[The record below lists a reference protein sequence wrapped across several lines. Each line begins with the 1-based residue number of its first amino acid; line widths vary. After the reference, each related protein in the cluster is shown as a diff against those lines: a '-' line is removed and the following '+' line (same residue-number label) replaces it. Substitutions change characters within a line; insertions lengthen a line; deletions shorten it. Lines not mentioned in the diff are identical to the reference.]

1 LSADTKP
8 PRAGGGLYVCPPSA
22 ESGSPKEA
30 KQKAEEMEV
39 EGEAKEAHDVV
50 PPKSDDQAA
59 EEKEKEKAVVEEEPV
74 QSVLT

>member
-1 LSADTKP
+1 
-8 PRAGGGLYVCPPSA
+8 VCPPSA

-39 EGEAKEAHDVV
+39 AIGEAKEAHGVV

-59 EEKEKEKAVVEEEPV
+59 EEKEKEKAVVEEEPI
-74 QSVLT
+74 QSVLI